1 MFIEVD
7 EDNAETS
14 VLTYQNDRKNEDQM
28 KRIIRKTVSR
38 RRRIGALCA
47 LSALALIAAA
57 CGDSSSSGT
66 SAPAGSV
73 DVSTTDS
80 VDVPATDSVASTEP
94 VSAAGESDPPLTDDY
109 SLQIARLKDVEVD
122 TSEYATAEPFRVATI
137 VQGPINGWGTIFDAT
152 MNQAMA
158 DSGKFDLDNS
168 LYVPWDFDVA
178 NQANGIEDAIAQD
191 VDAIMLTSLSRAGLA
206 ASVERATEAGIPVI
220 LCMAGAETDEF
231 TAEVS
236 AEMPRMGYE
245 SAVAVA
251 ESIGGEGKVMMMH
264 GIAGVD
270 AAEFWKLGAEIA
282 FAEYPN
288 IEIVAEQNGNWSTA
302 DALEVTRT
310 ILLQEPEIDAV
321 WTGGF
326 EMGIGIVDAFQEA
339 GIDVPFIGGTGPTN
353 GFLRIAIEDDLE
365 FFAAQ
370 FPPGG
375 SSECVK
381 TMIDILEG
389 NPVQKFT
396 DVTVA
401 LADTESITL
410 ATAADNYQAD
420 LNDDFIGPMIY
431 SVDVYTEAGF

>member
-1 MFIEVD
+1 
-7 EDNAETS
+7 
-14 VLTYQNDRKNEDQM
+14 M
-28 KRIIRKTVSR
+28 KRSILKTTNRKCQ
-38 RRRIGALCA
+38 IGALCT
-47 LSALALIAAA
+47 LALIAAA
-57 CGDSSSSGT
+57 CGSSDSSSSDT
-66 SAPAGSV
+66 SAPA
-73 DVSTTDS
+73 DS
-80 VDVPATDSVASTEP
+80 VEAQTTDSVASTEP
-94 VSAAGESDPPLTDDY
+94 DPATTEPESATVESDPPLTDDY

-122 TSEYATAEPFRVATI
+122 TGEYVAAEPFRVATI
-137 VQGPINGWGTIFDAT
+137 VQGPINGWGTIFDTT
-152 MNQAMA
+152 MNKAMA
-158 DSGKFDLDNS
+158 DSGKFDLDGS

-321 WTGGF
+321 WSGGF

-353 GFLRIAIEDDLE
+353 GFLRIALEDDLE

-375 SSECVK
+375 SSECVQ
-381 TMIDILEG
+381 TMIDVLEG
-389 NPVQKFT
+389 NSVQKFT
-396 DVTVA
+396 DVTVV

-410 ATAADNYQAD
+410 ANAADHFQAD

-431 SVDVYTEAGF
+431 EVDVYTEAGF